1 VECIGY
7 LCQFCVRYFS
17 RKYNRDRH
25 EKQGGRRRPT
35 DKGKE
40 MTSQYALNQGSQDA
54 FNPGKTDEEYEKELS
69 QDGEEQEDEYDDNE
83 DIDYEDENEDED
95 ESDDGGKDDDEEED
109 EEAENDDT
117 DPWDK
122 LHGEVINHLN
132 STWDGQVEEKVTQ
145 GLPKDVAKV
154 EASNP

>member
-1 VECIGY
+1 
-7 LCQFCVRYFS
+7 
-17 RKYNRDRH
+17 
-25 EKQGGRRRPT
+25 
-35 DKGKE
+35 

-54 FNPGKTDEEYEKELS
+54 FAPGKTDEEYEKELS

-83 DIDYEDENEDED
+83 DIDNEDEDEDEDED
-95 ESDDGGKDDDEEED
+95 ESDDGGKDDAEEED

-122 LHGEVINHLN
+122 LHGEVIKHLN
-132 STWDGQVEEKVTQ
+132 STWDEQVEEKVTQ

-154 EASNP
+154 EPSNP